1 MSIGENIR
9 RLRLARGMSQTE
21 LAEKLGVSTS
31 YTFTASDNMA
41 QMHGIA

>member
-21 LAEKLGVSTS
+21 LAEKSGKNCAVIG
-31 YTFTASDNMA
+31 FD
-41 QMHGIA
+41 G